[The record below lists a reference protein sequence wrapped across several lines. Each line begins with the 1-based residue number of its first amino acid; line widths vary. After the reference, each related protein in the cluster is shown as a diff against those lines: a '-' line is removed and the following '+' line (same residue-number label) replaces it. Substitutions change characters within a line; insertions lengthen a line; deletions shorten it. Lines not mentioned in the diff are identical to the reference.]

1 MLDRAWRRESRQ
13 VSCLSAKSARVRP
26 TLRTRRRFFG
36 GRIPVSGPP
45 VRAAR
50 GTLRPHAPA
59 RARAM
64 AAKLPPPRAGRTPPG
79 DLPFAT
85 VVGLLDYLSGRETGR
100 KKALTQ
106 EEKRKGINVFVERFA
121 DRESGSA
128 YDVFRLLLP
137 HFDTERGNYRLKE
150 AALGK
155 ALAATLGLIP
165 ADVAAQR
172 VIGWKKPRNGASSG
186 VFPEVVDAYLLASCY
201 SLTPEAES
209 KAKERLRVRDVNERL
224 DALAAAAGDAP
235 AQQAVLRWL
244 WQRTTRSQMY
254 WIVSIIMKSMKVG
267 VGEGTF
273 FAAWH
278 PDAQDVYNST
288 CSLRK
293 VFNELTDVDAPAEAD
308 VAPGKPARPQRAA
321 AALTA
326 LALWNRLR
334 APSKE
339 EAAAAKAAGGGGGG
353 AVRAKAAAEAL
364 EAAAAARPPPP
375 FVVETKLDGERIQIH
390 KMGDTVLYYSRR
402 AIEHGEASSYGVL
415 DAAILAAT
423 AGHASAILDG
433 ELLVWDATPDRDRF
447 LPFGTVKGAVGAVR
461 DRAPRHQKLVPVTYE
476 GKQLAQDD
484 VDFPLPEVRDCQL
497 VFVAFDILYLD
508 GRVLTGR
515 AASGEGAARRAGKAG
530 PPLSER
536 LAILERAVT
545 PATTKLNGT
554 EVCGRVVPLLPG
566 KTEFKPGVLSSREAS
581 TLEEIEAA
589 VAAATA
595 VGEEG
600 IVVKR
605 LDSEWRASDRSSA
618 WLKLKPDYY
627 ANIETDVVIVGAY
640 YGGGKRRGGE
650 LASYLLGL
658 GDEAPP
664 GCERPAGF
672 VTYAKAGAGFT
683 DEQRALMNERLA
695 PLLQEEGGAP
705 PACVRATGLEAPDVW
720 VRDPF
725 KSLVISITGDL
736 RRIPTKNY
744 AAGVTLRFPRITR
757 ARPDKAPTDANSR
770 RDVEALLAENRARAE
785 ESAARGGGAGG
796 GAGKRAGG
804 RGGPAA
810 KRRKIEVVGAL
821 RPSSAA
827 KAVVKESDALAGQ
840 EVHVLNYAAP
850 AGASAPA
857 LDKAGA
863 EAAVKRLGGVVYQ
876 SYVPKVKLLLAGA
889 RCGTDPRVEARA
901 AEDRSVLSLEWL
913 AESAAARA
921 AAPRRP
927 RHFLHLGADARG
939 AAGADAHGD
948 PLEVDGAAADVAAL
962 LERHVRAEAL
972 DAAALAAALAPG
984 GAPGGSAVA
993 LARHLDGLLAAR
1005 GALDWRRAALRGCS
1019 LVLLPLP
1026 RAAAAS
1032 ASDAALWPATRRVA
1046 AAAAAHAAG
1055 LRGGRAEQLEL
1066 RARLA
1071 GAAVAAAVD
1080 AATTHVVG
1088 LTDDDDASLAP
1099 AALLAAVR
1107 DGAGDAA
1114 AVAALEAG
1122 LREGRVRVVAHS
1134 WLDAALA
1141 AADAAP
1147 RALALARPA
1156 EAEHPL
1162 LEAGALEAV
1171 GAWPWREFAPA
1182 GRPLRA
1188 SPRRAAAAP
1197 LPSTRRGRAVNGA
1210 RRAAPSAT
1218 PSLSLAEAVTS
1229 ESDGAAPPARR
1240 RAAAPRARAKAKA
1253 KAKPTAPTATAPPEL
1268 APAAAPVPAPVSP
1281 APAAPP
1287 PPAAPAAPDLSWLEE
1302 LIS

>member
-1 MLDRAWRRESRQ
+1 
-13 VSCLSAKSARVRP
+13 
-26 TLRTRRRFFG
+26 
-36 GRIPVSGPP
+36 
-45 VRAAR
+45 
-50 GTLRPHAPA
+50 
-59 RARAM
+59 M
-64 AAKLPPPRAGRTPPG
+64 AAKPPPPRAGRTPPG

-85 VVGLLDYLSGRETGR
+85 VVGLLDYLSGRKTGR
-100 KKALTQ
+100 KTALTALTQ

-128 YDVFRLLLP
+128 YDAFRLLLP
-137 HFDTERGNYRLKE
+137 HLDTERGNYRLKE

-155 ALAATLGLIP
+155 ALVATLGLVA

-186 VFPEVVDAYLLASCY
+186 VFPEVVDEYLLASY
-201 SLTPEAES
+201 YALTPEVEA

-267 VGEGTF
+267 VGEGTY

-293 VFNELTDVDAPAEAD
+293 VFNELTDADASAEAD

-326 LALWNRLR
+326 RALLNKLR
-334 APSKE
+334 APRKE
-339 EAAAAKAAGGGGGG
+339 EEAAAKAAAGGG
-353 AVRAKAAAEAL
+353 ARAKAAAKAL

-375 FVVETKLDGERIQIH
+375 FVVETKLDGERMQVH
-390 KMGDTVLYYSRR
+390 KLPGGEIRYYSRR

-415 DAAILAAT
+415 DAAVLAAT

-433 ELLVWDATPDRDRF
+433 ELLVWDASPDRDCF

-461 DRAPRHQKLVPVTYE
+461 DRAPRHQKLVPANWD
-476 GKQLAQDD
+476 GSKQLTQED
-484 VDFPLPEVRDCQL
+484 VDWPLPEIRDCQL

-508 GRVLTGR
+508 GRALTGR

-536 LAILERAVT
+536 LAVLERAVA
-545 PATTKLNGT
+545 PASTKLNGT
-554 EVCGRVVPLLPG
+554 EVVGRVVPLLPG
-566 KTEFKPGVLSSREAS
+566 KTEFKPGVLASRAAS

-589 VAAATA
+589 IAAATA

-600 IVVKR
+600 IVVKC

-650 LASYLLGL
+650 LASYLLAL
-658 GDEAPP
+658 ADEAPP

-672 VTYAKAGAGFT
+672 VTYAKAGTGFT
-683 DEQRALMNERLA
+683 DEQRAVMNEHLA
-695 PLLQEEGGAP
+695 SLLAEEGGAP

-725 KSLVISITGDL
+725 KSRVVSITGDL
-736 RRIPTKNY
+736 RRIPTKTY

-796 GAGKRAGG
+796 GGGKRAGR

-840 EVHVLNYAAP
+840 FVHVLNYAAP
-850 AGASAPA
+850 AGAAAPA

-889 RCGTDPRVEARA
+889 RSGADPRVEAHA

-927 RHFLHLGADARG
+927 RHFLHLGADTRG

-972 DAAALAAALAPG
+972 DAAALAAALALG
-984 GAPGGSAVA
+984 GAPGGAAAA

-1026 RAAAAS
+1026 RTAAAP
-1032 ASDAALWPATRRVA
+1032 ASDAALWPATRRTA

-1055 LRGGRAEQLEL
+1055 LRGRRAEQLEL

-1088 LTDDDDASLAP
+1088 LTDDDAAPLAP

-1122 LREGRVRVVAHS
+1122 LREGRVRVVARS

-1147 RALALARPA
+1147 RALAFARPA
-1156 EAEHPL
+1156 EAEHLL

-1171 GAWPWREFAPA
+1171 GAWLWREFAPA
-1182 GRPLRA
+1182 GRPPRA

-1218 PSLSLAEAVTS
+1218 PSLSLAEATSS
-1229 ESDGAAPPARR
+1229 ESDGEAPPARR
-1240 RAAAPRARAKAKA
+1240 RRTAPRAKAKP
-1253 KAKPTAPTATAPPEL
+1253 KAKVAPTASAAASPPEL
-1268 APAAAPVPAPVSP
+1268 APAAAPVPAPVAP
-1281 APAAPP
+1281 EPAAPP
-1287 PPAAPAAPDLSWLEE
+1287 PPAVPAAPDMSWLEE